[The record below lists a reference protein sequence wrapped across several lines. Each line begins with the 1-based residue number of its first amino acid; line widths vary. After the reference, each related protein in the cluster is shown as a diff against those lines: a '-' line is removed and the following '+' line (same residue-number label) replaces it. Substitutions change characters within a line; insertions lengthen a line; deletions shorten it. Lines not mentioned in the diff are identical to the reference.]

1 MLALMAEI
9 RRLTTEDMPQFHRM
23 HTVVYNQRKDYAENE
38 EKNDEENEKKE
49 KNALENP
56 PQWAWGAFEKGKF
69 RAGMTEFD
77 YLMRFDGNNVKMSGI
92 GGVGTLPEARK
103 GGLIRQIFEKLLPEA
118 YETGAIFSNLTPF
131 SHDFYRMF
139 GYEIACSRYELTVPA
154 HYFQKLKPTGEF
166 IQIFPGDDTAALQEV
181 HSAYISGINHGICR
195 DYWPDN
201 RAWKQFTQ
209 SDPYSTG
216 IFLYLWKDDAGKPQG
231 YIKYEDIEDEEHA
244 MSVKEL
250 AFTGREGLYGA
261 LGLVGGLS
269 AQFKEFRWLM
279 PAFIDPFD
287 FVGEAWDIEPLIKP
301 REMSRVINVKT
312 ALEKMR
318 RPEGE
323 GAYIVAVTDANLP
336 VNTGKYL
343 VEYAPEGTGVSPTTQ
358 EPHISCD
365 IRVLSQLVTGYR
377 TLENALRSRQTGLEV
392 HGNRH
397 ILDRVFTQRPQHVT
411 EYF

>member
-1 MLALMAEI
+1 MTEI
-9 RRLTTEDMPQFHRM
+9 RRLATEDLPQFRRM
-23 HTVVYNQRKDYAENE
+23 HTVVYNQRKDYAAEDEKTNENP
-38 EKNDEENEKKE
+38 
-49 KNALENP
+49 LENP
-56 PQWAWGAFEKGKF
+56 PHWAWGAFEGGKL
-69 RAGMTEFD
+69 RAGMTEYDF
-77 YLMRFDGNNVKMSGI
+77 LMRFDGNSVKMSGI

-103 GGLIRQIFEKLLPEA
+103 GGLIRHIFEQLLPES
-118 YETGAIFSNLTPF
+118 YEKGVIFSNLTPF
-131 SHDFYRMF
+131 SHDFFRMF
-139 GYEIACSRYELTVPA
+139 GYEITCTRHDLAIPA
-154 HYFQKLKPTGEF
+154 KYFQKLKPTGEF
-166 IQIFPGDDTAALQEV
+166 IQIFPGDDIAALQEV

-201 RAWKQFTQ
+201 PAWKQFTN

-216 IFLYLWKDDAGKPQG
+216 IFLYLWKNDAGKPRG

-250 AFTGREGLYGA
+250 AFSGRDGLYGA

-279 PAFIDPFD
+279 PAFLDPFD
-287 FVGEAWDIEPLIKP
+287 FLGEAWDIEQQIRP
-301 REMSRVINVKT
+301 REMSRVVNVKA
-312 ALEKMR
+312 ALEIMR

-336 VNTGKYL
+336 VNSGTYL
-343 VEYAPEGTGVSPTTQ
+343 VEYGPEGTKVSPTTKA
-358 EPHISCD
+358 PDISCD

-377 TLENALRSRQTGLEV
+377 TLENSLRSRQTGLEV
-392 HGNRH
+392 HGNRQT
-397 ILDRVFTQRPQHVT
+397 LDRVFTQRPQHVT

>member
-1 MLALMAEI
+1 MMEI
-9 RRLTTEDMPQFHRM
+9 RRLKREDIPQLRRM
-23 HTVVYNQRKDYAENE
+23 HTVVYNRRNDYAE
-38 EKNDEENEKKE
+38 DEKKE
-49 KNALENP
+49 KEAEKEKDSLEDP
-56 PQWAWGAFEKGKF
+56 PHWSWGAFEKGKLL
-69 RAGMTEFD
+69 AGMIETDF
-77 YLMRFDGNNVKMSGI
+77 LMRFDGHSVKMSGI

-131 SHDFYRMF
+131 SHDFYRLF
-139 GYEIACSRYELTVPA
+139 GYEVACARYELTIPSR
-154 HYFQKLKPTGEF
+154 YFQKLKPTGEF
-166 IQIFPGDDTAALQEV
+166 VQIFPGDDTAALQEV
-181 HSAYISGINHGICR
+181 HSAYISDINHGICR

-201 RAWKQFTQ
+201 RAWKGFTS

-216 IFLYLWKDDAGKPQG
+216 IFLYLWKDDTGKPQG

-250 AFTGREGLYGA
+250 AFTGRNGLYGA

-279 PAFIDPFD
+279 PTFIDPFD

-301 REMSRVINVKT
+301 RDMSRVINVKT

-318 RPEGE
+318 RPEGTGE
-323 GAYIVAVTDANLP
+323 YIVAVEDANLP

-343 VEYAPEGTGVSPTTQ
+343 VEFGPEGAKVSPTTK

-377 TLENALRSRQTGLEV
+377 TLENALYSRRTGLEV
-392 HGNRH
+392 HSNRQT
-397 ILDRVFTQRPQHVT
+397 LDRVFTQRPQHIT